1 MTHRRAAPAA
11 FASIIALSAAAVAGG
26 QDAQLPI
33 LNEVQR
39 LRAEVSKLRGIEWQ
53 AEVRVGVKT
62 PDQIRAMV
70 LGEFETEAPAEE
82 MLAQEKVIKAFGLIP
97 RDFDLRAKTVDFL
110 AEHIA
115 GYYDHEKKEL
125 FVVDS
130 AGAKGGP
137 AGGAGEMERRLME
150 EVAMAHEL
158 HHALQDQNY
167 DLNRWFE
174 VLDGQDDRI
183 QGFKSLVEGEAQIV
197 GMRFLFKKMGNPD
210 MDIAQFNRMQ
220 DMMMGMSPE
229 GKELQK
235 IPPFILENMMFPYTQ
250 GAEFVQAMQ
259 KKHGWARI
267 GQAFDDPP
275 MSTEQILHPDKYLGA
290 TRDEPVELALP
301 GGFARALGKGTKEL
315 YENTLGEFNLQLLL
329 RAHGASKGD
338 AARAAAGWDG
348 DRFAGLE
355 TADERVVVI
364 WLSTWDSEAEATEFE
379 AAYRKALKG
388 SGHLERR
395 GTEVLWVTGATG
407 EELPKLVRKAFAAV
421 KVEEK
426 LAPLPGMFG
435 RPPRSDFTNEPAPA
449 GSDTQG
455 ASKPGAT
462 KPTSPEAA
470 PSALES
476 SLARFDDLGVT
487 LAPPAGFTITPEP
500 VPQVQSMGGQHLE
513 AAGGVHARLV
523 RLPVPGPAA
532 ADQILTLVKQ
542 EQKDAKISSPVDGT
556 TLGRPS
562 KTFSVTGTI
571 PGQQVQT
578 TTRVTVLDLGPDA
591 LAVGVTLPSSA
602 GTGEQQLAAVLA
614 GLWVDGVRTPN
625 VAQVTWGEVS
635 LDVLEGF
642 LGRAGQGPIRGT
654 FERPDGAK
662 VQVVV
667 VDAADSL
674 EDGARAL
681 EAQLPLVLA
690 DYTRRAGGFV
700 VRGGL
705 KAHEL
710 EFDAAGRRVRQ
721 LTLVRDGKR
730 ISVACSASAAKFEAC
745 LPAFG
750 RALAS
755 VRLEGAARPERK
767 AY

>member
-1 MTHRRAAPAA
+1 MNTHRRAAPAA

-26 QDAQLPI
+26 QDGQLPI

-39 LRAEVSKLRGIEWQ
+39 LRGEVSKLRGIEWQ

-62 PDQIRAMV
+62 PDQIRTMV

-97 RDFDLRAKTVDFL
+97 RDFDLRARTVDFL

-275 MSTEQILHPDKYLGA
+275 MSTEQVLHPDKYLGA

-301 GGFARALGKGTKEL
+301 GGFARTLGKGTKEL

-355 TADERVVVI
+355 TADGRVVLI
-364 WLSTWDSEAEATEFE
+364 WLSTWDSEAEATEWE
-379 AAYRKALKG
+379 AAYKKALKG
-388 SGHLERR
+388 KGYLERR
-395 GTEVLWVTGATG
+395 GTEVLLVDGANTD
-407 EELPKLVRKAFAAV
+407 ELPKLVRKAFAAV
-421 KVEEK
+421 KVEER

-449 GSDTQG
+449 GADTQG
-455 ASKPGAT
+455 ASKPAAGSTAPAAAT
-462 KPTSPEAA
+462 
-470 PSALES
+470 ALETG
-476 SLARFDDLGVT
+476 LARFDELGVT

-513 AAGGVHARLV
+513 ASGGVHARLV

-532 ADQILTLVKQ
+532 ADQILALVKQ
-542 EQKDAKISSPVDGT
+542 EQKDARISAPVDGT

-562 KTFSVTGTI
+562 RTFSVTGTI

-591 LAVGVTLPSSA
+591 LAVGVTLPTSA
-602 GTGEQQLAAVLA
+602 GSGEQQLAAVLG
-614 GLWVDGVRTPN
+614 GLWVDGVATPN
-625 VAQVTWGEVS
+625 AARQTCGEVS
-635 LDVLEGF
+635 LDALDGF
-642 LGRAGQGPIRGT
+642 QAKAGQGPIRGT
-654 FERPDGAK
+654 FERQDGAK

-690 DYTRRAGGFV
+690 DYTRRAGGLV

-721 LTLVRDGKR
+721 LTVVRDGKR
-730 ISVACSASAAKFEAC
+730 ISVACSAPAGKFEAC
-745 LPAFG
+745 LPVFG

-755 VRLEGAARPERK
+755 LRLEGAAKPERK